1 MNQFATSKSNPSNAI
16 SSNDQ
21 FIAPNNILNNNAKPT
36 DLQWQRPKRVKRQS
50 THMSDDST
58 LYYSE
63 SEIETGDDDSVTT
76 QISKDSA
83 KTATVN
89 E

>member
-1 MNQFATSKSNPSNAI
+1 
-16 SSNDQ
+16 
-21 FIAPNNILNNNAKPT
+21 
-36 DLQWQRPKRVKRQS
+36 
-50 THMSDDST
+50 MSDDST